1 MRVRGAVG
9 VVALVALVGGAGVAC
24 GQTVPGSANPVGAG
38 TQADMNAD
46 MNANMNFDKLLR
58 ECHVVTEQQI
68 ADAVGGGYPRPSFH
82 GAVCM
87 WDLEGAPGGA
97 GMATLNW
104 YENGNLRN
112 ERSTNDKL
120 GYTTT
125 NTTVQG
131 TLALE
136 IRRPNDPDSCGVS
149 ARAADAGVVGWW
161 VNYQP
166 GSAHPD
172 PCGAAKKLVELTVNL
187 AR

>member
-1 MRVRGAVG
+1 
-9 VVALVALVGGAGVAC
+9 
-24 GQTVPGSANPVGAG
+24 
-38 TQADMNAD
+38 
-46 MNANMNFDKLLR
+46 MNFDKLLR
-58 ECHVVTEQQI
+58 ECEVVSRDQI
-68 ADAVGGGYPRPSFH
+68 AEAVGGGDTYIQDSFS

-87 WDLEGAPGGA
+87 WDLEGAPGA

-112 ERSTNDKL
+112 ERQVNDKL
-120 GYTTT
+120 GYSTASI
-125 NTTVQG
+125 TVQG

-149 ARAADAGVVGWW
+149 ASAADSGVVGWW
-161 VNYQP
+161 INYRP

-172 PCGAAKKLVELTVNL
+172 PCAAAKALLELTLNL